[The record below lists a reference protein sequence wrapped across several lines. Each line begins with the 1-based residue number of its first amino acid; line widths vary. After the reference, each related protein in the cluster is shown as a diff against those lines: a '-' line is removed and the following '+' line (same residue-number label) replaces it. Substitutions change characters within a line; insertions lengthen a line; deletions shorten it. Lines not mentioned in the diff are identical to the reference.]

1 MNQPVQ
7 PLKPLSQVLLQPNP
21 DGPGI
26 EFCISFGTPADGG
39 VDQLSTVLVQGD
51 AAELVEAKLIA
62 MVRSLMVR
70 NLAAAEAGPTDVVAK
85 VVIQ

>member
-1 MNQPVQ
+1 MNEPVH

-39 VDQLSTVLVQGD
+39 VDQLACVLVQGD
-51 AAELVEAKLIA
+51 PAEIVEAKLIA
-62 MVRSLMVR
+62 LCRSLMAR
-70 NLAAAEAGPTDVVAK
+70 NMAAREAAPTDVVAK
-85 VVIQ
+85 VVLQ